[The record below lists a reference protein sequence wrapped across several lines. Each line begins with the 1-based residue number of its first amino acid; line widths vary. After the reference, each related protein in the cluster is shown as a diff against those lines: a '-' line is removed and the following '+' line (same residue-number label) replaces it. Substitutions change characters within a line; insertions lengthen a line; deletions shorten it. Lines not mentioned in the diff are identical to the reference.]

1 MTRTVRLGG
10 ILFGAGAG
18 GFLTAMAVS
27 QILRWRSLADGTRE
41 DGRPVADI
49 HGLAV
54 AASVVQLSIWI
65 LAVVGIGLLWNGS
78 DRGDRRLPG
87 RAVAGWALV
96 GWGAVTGVLGV
107 ADLLVATDARRALD
121 IALAAAGFVLVGVG
135 LRLVRTG
142 GRGSATR

>member
-10 ILFGAGAG
+10 ILFGAGVG

-41 DGRPVADI
+41 DGLPVTDV

-54 AASVVQLSIWI
+54 AASVVQVSIWI
-65 LAVVGIGLLWNGS
+65 LAMVGIGLLWHGS
-78 DRGDRRLPG
+78 DRGDRPLPG
-87 RAVAGWALV
+87 RAVGGWALV
-96 GWGAVTGVLGV
+96 GWGTVTGVLGL

-121 IALAAAGFVLVGVG
+121 TALVVAGLVLVGLG

-142 GRGSATR
+142 GRESAAR